1 MAKYRPGPGGSRVAF
16 NITAPTLI
24 KAVSA
29 STDGF
34 GGWGGTVFR
43 LYINT
48 NPTGGSSAGVY
59 DSATVAGIGAAN
71 LIASIPASG
80 STPKILE
87 VIAPYYA
94 GLVIDPGTGGVVSVS
109 YE

>member
-16 NITAPTLI
+16 DITAPTVV

-29 STDGF
+29 ATDGF

-43 LYINT
+43 VYVNT
-48 NPTGGSSAGVY
+48 APSAAGSVHDA
-59 DSATVAGIGAAN
+59 ATTGAAAATN
-71 LIASIPASG
+71 LIANIPPTAG
-80 STPKILE
+80 VVEI
-87 VIAPYYA
+87 IAPYYE
-94 GLVIDPGTGGVVSVS
+94 GLCIDPGTGGVVSVS